1 MNITIK
7 TYNEIIKNP
16 KWPPRINSMVCVK
29 YNDNGYCGI
38 ISEVNKLNAKM
49 LLINDK
55 GHYIFSPNYK
65 WSYVDEDK
73 VYKTNNIDEITKMM
87 YKQYTEFIQKI
98 QRDDNNKKY
107 HLSK

>member
-7 TYNEIIKNP
+7 TYEEIIGNP
-16 KWPPRINSMVCVK
+16 TWPPKLNSFIGVK
-29 YNDNGYCGI
+29 YNDNNYYGI
-38 ISEVNKLNAKM
+38 VSEANKMNAKL

-55 GHYIFSPNYK
+55 GYYIFSPNYN

-73 VYKTNNIDEITKMM
+73 VYKTNNISELTEMM
-87 YKQYTEFIQKI
+87 YKRYHEFIKKI
-98 QRDDNNKKY
+98 DVDNKKY